1 MPCCVL
7 FWACRSSETGR
18 RRIIQPL
25 KCRQGWCKWDGT
37 KKGKFVAAFDKCPD
51 NDRLRSCLWPEVLE
65 GTMVLRIFDT
75 QLYNDLRDSCA
86 EIP

>member
-1 MPCCVL
+1 MDLLRFDPIL
-7 FWACRSSETGR
+7 LEIHGIFPLGIFLSQREKIS
-18 RRIIQPL
+18 RI
-25 KCRQGWCKWDGT
+25 DGT

-65 GTMVLRIFDT
+65 GTVVLRMFDT
-75 QLYNDLRDSCA
+75 QLYIDLRDSCA